1 MGTIRPPSASSS
13 LPGQHQLTL
22 PEVVYHMRS
31 GRTVVGEPVRPYK
44 WLDYAGGQ
52 RTPMELKV
60 ARVMESCSFKSA
72 LSCVLGEWVCKEIG
86 WRVAR
91 RVECHY
97 SAFLCVFLRT
107 TTL

>member
-1 MGTIRPPSASSS
+1 MSTIRASSAGS
-13 LPGQHQLTL
+13 SPPGQHQFTL
-22 PEVVYHMRS
+22 PEVVYHVRK

-72 LSCVLGEWVCKEIG
+72 ISCVLGRWV
-86 WRVAR
+86 R
-91 RVECHY
+91 
-97 SAFLCVFLRT
+97 
-107 TTL
+107 